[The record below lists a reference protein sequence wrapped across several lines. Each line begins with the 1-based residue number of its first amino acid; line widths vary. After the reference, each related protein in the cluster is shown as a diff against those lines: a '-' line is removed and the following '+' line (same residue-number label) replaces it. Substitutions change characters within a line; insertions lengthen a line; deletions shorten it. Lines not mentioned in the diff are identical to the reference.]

1 MRIHIQNPQGADPF
15 AFTTDQ
21 WAGATAR
28 AGAIGAGHDLS
39 IGATAAEFDR
49 AMIEAE
55 ALITDVDTLR
65 GLPPRGAARLRLVFV
80 TSAGLDALAPYDWLP
95 DGAVLLNNRGA
106 HAVKAG
112 EFAIM
117 AVLML
122 ASGMP
127 AMLTAQRAGRW
138 EKRWGHAL
146 AGQRITI
153 VGLGTLGGAA
163 AMQAAR
169 FGMRVTGVRTIGG
182 DAHPHCER
190 VIAAADL
197 DAVLPMTECLLLACP
212 LTDATRGLIDRR
224 RLLLLPRGAGLV
236 NIGRGGLLDQDALC
250 DLLDEGHISGAVLD
264 VFTPEPVPPGHRLWR
279 TPNLVMSPHTS
290 ADDPRTY
297 NPLSLDIFLDNLR
310 ALRDGRP
317 LPNRFDTARG
327 Y

>member
-1 MRIHIQNPQGADPF
+1 MRVHIQNPPPGDPF
-15 AFTTDQ
+15 AFTLDQ
-21 WAGATAR
+21 WAEAATR
-28 AGAIGAGHDLS
+28 AGS
-39 IGATAAEFDR
+39 IGADHDVSISATEAEFAR
-49 AMIEAE
+49 AMTEAE

-65 GLPPRGAARLRLVFV
+65 RLPPRGATRLRLVSV
-80 TSAGLDALAPYDWLP
+80 TSAGLDTLAPYDWLP

-127 AMLTAQRAGRW
+127 AMVTAQRAERW

-146 AGQRITI
+146 GGQRITI

-169 FGMRVTGVRTIGG
+169 FGMRVTGVRTEGG
-182 DAHPHCER
+182 AHPHCER
-190 VIAAADL
+190 VIATADL
-197 DAVLPMTECLLLACP
+197 DAMLPTTECLLLASP
-212 LTDATRGLIDRR
+212 LTEATRGLIDRR

-250 DLLDEGHISGAVLD
+250 DLLEEGHLSGAVLD

-297 NPLSLDIFLDNLR
+297 NPLSLDIFFDNLR